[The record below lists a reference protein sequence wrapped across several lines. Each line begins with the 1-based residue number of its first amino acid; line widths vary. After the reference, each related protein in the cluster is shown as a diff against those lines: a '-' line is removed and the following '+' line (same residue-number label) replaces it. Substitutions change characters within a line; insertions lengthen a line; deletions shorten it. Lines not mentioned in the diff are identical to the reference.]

1 VKKIILAVAVA
12 AVATV
17 GVASSATAGG
27 GTGITATPA
36 APETWAGHSATF
48 VRSAS
53 GIITETNRVNLDP
66 AGPQN
71 PWTSADVYLQ
81 FRPKTGPNGTG
92 SPTPNPACD
101 PNGLVTETFPFVNNP
116 ADTSIGGTPTTG
128 YFIGSNPYNVCVY
141 LVNPQ
146 VASGTIDSAALNGST
161 ATLPT
166 GLDGKQFRINVSGTY
181 ANSNLNVAD
190 AEYTN
195 TSIDNWVTHQD
206 GYDIDP
212 WFLGAGFGDVQ
223 VNGSFVNWGAFS
235 ASHEYGLSTTLNGFV
250 NLAVFDGDSDTDPN
264 TKDPAWYGDNVGTLN
279 YTVTYLGL

>member
-1 VKKIILAVAVA
+1 MKKIILAVAVA

-36 APETWAGHSATF
+36 ATRTWAGHSATF

-53 GIITETNRVNLDP
+53 GIINETNRVNLDP

-81 FRPKTGPNGTG
+81 FRPRLAPAAPAARRRTRLATRTG
-92 SPTPNPACD
+92 SSRLRLHSSTTCRRID
-101 PNGLVTETFPFVNNP
+101 RRDTDFGLLHRT
-116 ADTSIGGTPTTG
+116 
-128 YFIGSNPYNVCVY
+128 NPYNVCVY

-166 GLDGKQFRINVSGTY
+166 GLAGKFRIDVSGTY
-181 ANSNLNVAD
+181 ASSLNVAD
-190 AEYTN
+190 AEYT
-195 TSIDNWVTHQD
+195 SIDSWVTHQQ
-206 GYDIDP
+206 GYDIGQ
-212 WFLGAGFGDVQ
+212 FLLGEGFGDVQ

-235 ASHEYGLSTTLNGFV
+235 ASHAYSLSTTLSGSV
-250 NLAVFDGDSDTDPN
+250 NLAVFDGDSATN
-264 TKDPAWYGDNVGTLN
+264 TKDSGWYGDNVGSLN

>member
-36 APETWAGHSATF
+36 ATKTWANHSATF

-81 FRPKTGPNGTG
+81 FRPLTGPTGG

-101 PNGLVTETFPFVNNP
+101 PNGLVVAPFEFVNNP
-116 ADTSIGGTPTTG
+116 ADTQIAGTPSSG
-128 YFIGSNPYNVCVY
+128 YFINGNPYNVCVY

-161 ATLPT
+161 AALPT
-166 GLDGKQFRINVSGTY
+166 GLDGKHFRIDVSGTY
-181 ANSNLNVAD
+181 TNSNLNVAD
-190 AEYTN
+190 AEYT
-195 TSIDNWVTHQD
+195 SIDGFATHQD
-206 GYDIDP
+206 GYDIFP
-212 WFLGAGFGDVQ
+212 WFLGEGFGDVQ
-223 VNGSFVNWGAFS
+223 VNGAFVNWGGFS
-235 ASHEYGLSTTLNGFV
+235 DLQHAYSLSTTLPGSV
-250 NLAVFDGDSDTDPN
+250 NLAVFDGDSATN
-264 TKDPAWYGDNVGTLN
+264 IKDSGWYGDNVGSLN